1 MMKRKIYNDLL
12 KWKAERSTKEALLI
26 EGARRIG
33 KSYIVEEFARREY
46 ESYLLVDFSDLSSEQ
61 LDIFDKYLNKRDL
74 DTFFRLLS
82 LEWGVKLKERQSLI
96 VFDEVQQYPKARQAI
111 KMLVADH
118 RYDYIET
125 GSLVSIRKNTQ
136 GILIPSEERKVTMFP
151 MDFEEFLW
159 AVGEDQLVDYTLE
172 CFVKQVPLQAAL
184 HRKMMLLLRTYMIVG
199 GMPQAV
205 QTWVETQDFEQ
216 VDKTK
221 RLVLDLY
228 RNDIY
233 NYAGIQAEKTIQIW
247 DAIPAQLQK
256 HEKRFRIGALK
267 QGARTRDY
275 QNALFWLREAQIVN
289 FCFAATE
296 PNIGLSMNEDDSRYK
311 LYLNDTG
318 LLISHAFSDNTQ
330 NLNEL
335 YKKLMLSK
343 LEINKGM
350 FVENL
355 TAQMLRATGRKLF
368 FFAHHDADN
377 KDNTMEIDFLIRKP
391 HITTRKN
398 ISPIEV
404 KSSQRYTLSSI
415 KRFQKKYN
423 EYCAMPFVLH
433 PADYK
438 QQEGITF
445 LPLYMTMF
453 L

>member
-136 GILIPSEERKVTMFP
+136 GIFIPSEERKVPMFP

>member
-96 VFDEVQQYPKARQAI
+96 VFDEVRQYPKARQAI

-136 GILIPSEERKVTMFP
+136 GILIPSEERKVPMFP

-184 HRKMMLLLRTYMIVG
+184 HRKMMLLLRIYMIVG
-199 GMPQAV
+199 GMPQPV
-205 QTWVETQDFEQ
+205 QTWIETQDFEQ
-216 VDKTK
+216 VDKAK

-415 KRFQKKYN
+415 KKFQKKYN

-445 LPLYMTMF
+445 LPLYMTMC